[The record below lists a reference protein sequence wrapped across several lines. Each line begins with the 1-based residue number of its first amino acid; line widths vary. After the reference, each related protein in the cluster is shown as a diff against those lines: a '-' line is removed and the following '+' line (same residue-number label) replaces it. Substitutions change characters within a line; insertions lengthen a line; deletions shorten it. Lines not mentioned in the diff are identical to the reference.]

1 MTIEHNGGL
10 FTSKQLS
17 LGSLYR
23 PVCETQHL
31 ALFLSWF
38 PWDWGTSLA
47 LTPPSPAIDYRQNPV
62 HSRKEFTCNLLEFP
76 LELATGISTP
86 YNCIAHPNGFHG
98 VYSVEP
104 NARCCHNY
112 PSSEKIIV
120 LCMKKRPML
129 LCILILDYTITWK
142 RFRGLCVCKNDGMTL
157 ITLKKFRMT
166 LTALSRS

>member
-1 MTIEHNGGL
+1 MVDCLQVNSSRWAPSIDRSVKLNTWLCFLADSREIEEQVEPSH
-10 FTSKQLS
+10 
-17 LGSLYR
+17 
-23 PVCETQHL
+23 P
-31 ALFLSWF
+31 
-38 PWDWGTSLA
+38 
-47 LTPPSPAIDYRQNPV
+47 PPSPAIDYRQNPV
-62 HSRKEFTCNLLEFP
+62 HSRNEFTCNLLEFP

-120 LCMKKRPML
+120 LSMKKRPSL

>member
-1 MTIEHNGGL
+1 MVDCLQVNSSRWAPSIDRSVKLNTWLCFLADSREIEEQVEPSH
-10 FTSKQLS
+10 
-17 LGSLYR
+17 
-23 PVCETQHL
+23 
-31 ALFLSWF
+31 
-38 PWDWGTSLA
+38 
-47 LTPPSPAIDYRQNPV
+47 PPSPAIDYRQNPV

-120 LCMKKRPML
+120 LCMKNVRR
-129 LCILILDYTITWK
+129 YYVYWFWITRLHERDLEVFVWVK
-142 RFRGLCVCKNDGMTL
+142 M
-157 ITLKKFRMT
+157 M
-166 LTALSRS
+166 AWP

>member
-1 MTIEHNGGL
+1 MVDCLQVNSSRWAPSIDRSVKLNTWLCFLADSREIEEQVEPSH
-10 FTSKQLS
+10 
-17 LGSLYR
+17 
-23 PVCETQHL
+23 
-31 ALFLSWF
+31 
-38 PWDWGTSLA
+38 
-47 LTPPSPAIDYRQNPV
+47 PPSPAIDYRQNPV
-62 HSRKEFTCNLLEFP
+62 HSRKEFTFNLLEFP

-98 VYSVEP
+98 VYSV
-104 NARCCHNY
+104 
-112 PSSEKIIV
+112 V
-120 LCMKKRPML
+120 LSQLPFIGENHCPVYEKRPSL